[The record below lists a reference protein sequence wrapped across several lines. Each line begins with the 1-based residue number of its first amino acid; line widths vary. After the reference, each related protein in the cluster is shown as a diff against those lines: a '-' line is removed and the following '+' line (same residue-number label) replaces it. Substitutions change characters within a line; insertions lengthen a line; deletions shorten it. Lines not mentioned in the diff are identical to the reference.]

1 MTSMKS
7 IRFKFPTKQQ
17 EFIWQRR
24 RQEIPPSVIAQELD
38 VSRALVSKAQRIA
51 EERIERILLY
61 TASTNRIKIQ
71 HISPKYG
78 FAVGHSP
85 ANKSKTY
92 IVYSLS
98 LGTQLWYSHEGD
110 CGNCSEKSV
119 CEKILRTLAEEWG
132 LPIPKDLPA
141 TDAVEEIFIALMR
154 RLKWIE

>member
-1 MTSMKS
+1 MKS

-24 RQEIPPSVIAQELD
+24 RNDIPPSVIARELD

-51 EERIERILLY
+51 EERIEKILLY
-61 TASTNRIKIQ
+61 TASTNRISIQ
-71 HISPKYG
+71 HISPRYG

-85 ANKSKTY
+85 SNKSKTY
-92 IVYSLS
+92 IVYSLT

-119 CEKILRTLAEEWG
+119 CNKILHTLAAEWG
-132 LPIPKDLPA
+132 LPLPKDLPA
-141 TDAVEEIFIALMR
+141 TDAVEDIFMTLMR